1 VNQRISL
8 ILNGVLAVAVIGLYV
23 LHFKGQKGTN
33 EVSATD
39 TTKTQEAQIN
49 LDSLPTII
57 SDNGAIAFI
66 DFEQLTSKY
75 KFYKDGVAALEND
88 FKRKEAELMKK
99 QQVLEENFAR
109 YQQLAQ
115 SLTPEV
121 REKREKDL
129 MEEEQRLLQLRD
141 RLGKELTDKEAN
153 FNKEFLTKID
163 TYLKTLSKEKNYSY
177 VFTYVK
183 GGPATIVYAKDS
195 LNISTQVINSL
206 NEQYKKK

>member
-1 VNQRISL
+1 MNQRISL
-8 ILNGVLAVAVIGLYV
+8 ILNGVLTVAVIGLYI
-23 LHFKGQKGTN
+23 LHFKGQKSN
-33 EVSATD
+33 QEVSKTD
-39 TTKTQEAQIN
+39 TTQTEVAIN
-49 LDSLPTII
+49 LDSLPTIL
-57 SDNGAIAFI
+57 SDKGVIAFI

-75 KFYKDGVAALEND
+75 KFYKDGVANLEND
-88 FKRKEAELMKK
+88 FKKKEAELMKK
-99 QQVLEENFAR
+99 QQTLEENFAR

-129 MEEEQRLLQLRD
+129 MEEEKRLLELRD

-195 LNISTQVINSL
+195 LNISSQVINSL

>member
-1 VNQRISL
+1 MNQRISL

-23 LHFKGQKGTN
+23 LHFKGQKT
-33 EVSATD
+33 SQD
-39 TTKTQEAQIN
+39 TSSNDSTKVEEALQ

-66 DFEQLTSKY
+66 DFEQLTTKY
-75 KFYKDGVAALEND
+75 KFYKDGVANLEND
-88 FKRKEAELMKK
+88 FKKKEAELMKK
-99 QQVLEENFAR
+99 QQTLEENVAR

-153 FNKEFLTKID
+153 FNKEFLMKID
-163 TYLKTLSKEKNYSY
+163 SYLKVLSKEKNYSY

>member
-1 VNQRISL
+1 MNQRISL

-23 LHFKGQKGTN
+23 LHFKGQKT
-33 EVSATD
+33 SQD
-39 TTKTQEAQIN
+39 TSSNDSTKVEETLQ

-66 DFEQLTSKY
+66 DFEQLTTKY
-75 KFYKDGVAALEND
+75 KFYKDGVANLEND
-88 FKRKEAELMKK
+88 FKKKEAELMKK
-99 QQVLEENFAR
+99 QQTLEENVAR

-153 FNKEFLTKID
+153 FNKEFLMKID
-163 TYLKTLSKEKNYSY
+163 SYLKVLSKEKNYSY

>member
-1 VNQRISL
+1 
-8 ILNGVLAVAVIGLYV
+8 
-23 LHFKGQKGTN
+23 
-33 EVSATD
+33 
-39 TTKTQEAQIN
+39 
-49 LDSLPTII
+49 
-57 SDNGAIAFI
+57 
-66 DFEQLTSKY
+66 
-75 KFYKDGVAALEND
+75 
-88 FKRKEAELMKK
+88 MKK
-99 QQVLEENFAR
+99 QQTLEENFAR

-129 MEEEQRLLQLRD
+129 MEEEKRLLELRD

-195 LNISTQVINSL
+195 LNISSQVINSL

>member
-1 VNQRISL
+1 MNQRISL
-8 ILNGVLAVAVIGLYV
+8 ILNGVLTVAVIGLYI
-23 LHFKGQKGTN
+23 LHFKGQKSN
-33 EVSATD
+33 QEVSKTD
-39 TTKTQEAQIN
+39 TTQTEVAIN
-49 LDSLPTII
+49 LDSLPTIL
-57 SDNGAIAFI
+57 SDKGVIAFI

-75 KFYKDGVAALEND
+75 KFYKDGVANLEND
-88 FKRKEAELMKK
+88 FKKKEAELMKK
-99 QQVLEENFAR
+99 QQTLEENFAR

-129 MEEEQRLLQLRD
+129 MEEEKRLLELRD

-195 LNISTQVINSL
+195 LNISGQVINSL

>member
-1 VNQRISL
+1 MNQRISL

-23 LHFKGQKGTN
+23 LHFKGQKTTQDTSN
-33 EVSATD
+33 TD
-39 TTKTQEAQIN
+39 STKVEEALQ

-66 DFEQLTSKY
+66 DFEQLTTKY
-75 KFYKDGVAALEND
+75 KFYKDGVANLEND
-88 FKRKEAELMKK
+88 FKKKEAELMKK
-99 QQVLEENFAR
+99 QQTLEENVAR

-153 FNKEFLTKID
+153 FNKEFLMKID
-163 TYLKTLSKEKNYSY
+163 SYLKALSKEKNYSY

-206 NEQYKKK
+206 NEQYSKK